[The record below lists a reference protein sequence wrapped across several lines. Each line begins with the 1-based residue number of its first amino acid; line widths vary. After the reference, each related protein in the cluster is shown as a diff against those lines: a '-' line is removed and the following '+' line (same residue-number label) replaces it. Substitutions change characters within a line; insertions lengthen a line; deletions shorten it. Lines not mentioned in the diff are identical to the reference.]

1 MLSDRSRT
9 WPGRVPGLAGLDFG
23 GGVGSPGASWAS
35 LGHLLGAL
43 GRLLG
48 SLGCLLAGLGH
59 LLGASWLS
67 GTAPTSILGA
77 SGTNFEGPKAP
88 ILEDLASILS
98 KRFHSIPFPAY
109 HCVPCYSMPL
119 PFQDNPF
126 KDASFG
132 FS

>member
-1 MLSDRSRT
+1 MQLSFWD
-9 WPGRVPGLAGLDFG
+9 LARCLY
-23 GGVGSPGASWAS
+23 
-35 LGHLLGAL
+35 
-43 GRLLG
+43 RG

-109 HCVPCYSMPL
+109 RSISCHSTPFHSIPLRSIPFHSIPIHSIPLSFHSKMQVFDFPCLQFPIGL
-119 PFQDNPF
+119 GGIRG
-126 KDASFG
+126 A
-132 FS
+132 